1 MRVPGIG
8 DFDKDSISLTDP
20 IVLQIPDR
28 PKQITDCYLLALAA
42 ANGGIFATFDRYIR
56 TDSVRGGGDVLLV
69 LGGPYW
75 PQLQSRL
82 PSFAGLAYNSVMRL
96 FDTLTRTETEIRAL
110 DGKTYRFYCCGP
122 TVYGPAHIGNFRTF
136 VLQDVF
142 RRTLETGGTPSLHV
156 RNLTDVDDKT
166 IRDSQKAGMTLE
178 AFTKIWTE
186 KFHADCTALACLPPH
201 IEPSA
206 IEHIPQQT
214 AMIAELVEKGHA
226 YASDDGSVYF
236 RISSFP
242 NYGKLSRLDER
253 ELDLGKTQN
262 TRADADE
269 YEKDSISD
277 FVLWKARREEDGENF
292 WESPWG
298 KGRPGWHLEC
308 SAMIREYLGDSFD
321 MHSGGVDLIFPHHE
335 NEIAQSECACGGNF
349 AAHWF
354 HITHLL
360 VDGGKM
366 SKSLGNMYTLADLE
380 AKGFTA
386 MEVRYVLIGAHYRKQ
401 LNFTLESLSGAK
413 EALVKLAKSAAKLAE
428 NMGGET
434 ALSSADFGPF
444 QGAWESLSDDLN
456 TPGALGGI
464 FTGLRE
470 ASKLTGKEAAA
481 ALAGLNRI
489 LRALGIT
496 LPEISSTTSD
506 IPAEIRELAET
517 RWAARSAKDWA
528 TSDKLR
534 DALAA
539 QGWAVKDG
547 SGDYELKKI

>member
-1 MRVPGIG
+1 
-8 DFDKDSISLTDP
+8 
-20 IVLQIPDR
+20 
-28 PKQITDCYLLALAA
+28 
-42 ANGGIFATFDRYIR
+42 
-56 TDSVRGGGDVLLV
+56 
-69 LGGPYW
+69 
-75 PQLQSRL
+75 
-82 PSFAGLAYNSVMRL
+82 MRL
-96 FDTLTRTETEIRAL
+96 FDTLTRTETEIRPL

-142 RRTLETGGTPSLHV
+142 RRTLETGGMPTLHV

-186 KFHADCTALACLPPH
+186 KFHADCKALACLPPH

-206 IEHIPQQT
+206 IEHIPQQI
-214 AMIAELVEKGHA
+214 AMIAELIEKGHA

-262 TRADADE
+262 ARADADE

-298 KGRPGWHLEC
+298 EGRPGWHLEC

-413 EALVKLAKSAAKLAE
+413 EALAKLAKSAAKLAE

-434 ALSSADFGPF
+434 ALSCADFGSF
-444 QGAWESLSDDLN
+444 QGAWESLNNDLN

-496 LPEISSTTSD
+496 LPEISSGETD
-506 IPAEIRELAET
+506 IPAGIRELAET

-534 DALAA
+534 DELAA

-547 SGDYELKKI
+547 KDAYDLSRL

>member
-1 MRVPGIG
+1 M
-8 DFDKDSISLTDP
+8 K
-20 IVLQIPDR
+20 LQ
-28 PKQITDCYLLALAA
+28 
-42 ANGGIFATFDRYIR
+42 
-56 TDSVRGGGDVLLV
+56 
-69 LGGPYW
+69 
-75 PQLQSRL
+75 
-82 PSFAGLAYNSVMRL
+82 
-96 FDTLTRTETEIRAL
+96 DTLTRSQKEISPI
-110 DGKTYRFYCCGP
+110 DGRTYRFYCCGP

-142 RRTLETGGTPSLHV
+142 RRTLETSGTRTLHV

-166 IRDSQKAGMTLE
+166 IRDSQAAGKTLK
-178 AFTKIWTE
+178 AFTDQWRD
-186 KFHADCTALACLPPH
+186 KFHADCEALACLAPH

-206 IEHIPQQT
+206 VEHIPQQIV
-214 AMIAELVEKGHA
+214 MIETLIAKGHA
-226 YASDDGSVYF
+226 YSSDDGSVYF
-236 RISSFP
+236 KISSFP
-242 NYGKLSRLDER
+242 DYGKLSHLDER

-262 TRADADE
+262 ARAKSDE

-277 FVLWKARREEDGENF
+277 FVLWKARRHEDGDNF

-298 KGRPGWHLEC
+298 QGRPGWHLEC
-308 SAMIREYLGDSFD
+308 SAMIAEYLGDTFD

-335 NEIAQSECACGGNF
+335 NEIAQSECACGGHF

-366 SKSLGNMYTLADLE
+366 SKSLGNMYTIADLE

-413 EALVKLAKSAAKLAE
+413 EALNKLAKAAAKLAK
-428 NMGGET
+428 NMGEET
-434 ALSSADFGPF
+434 ALPSADFGVF
-444 QGAWESLSDDLN
+444 QPAWESLNDDLN

-470 ASKLTGKEAAA
+470 ASKFTGKDAAA
-481 ALAGLNRI
+481 ALAGLNRM
-489 LRALGIT
+489 LKALGIA
-496 LPEISSTTSD
+496 LPEISNETTD
-506 IPAEIRELAET
+506 IPADIQVLAEI
-517 RWAARSAKDWA
+517 RWAARSNKDWA

-534 DALAA
+534 DELAEK
-539 QGWAVKDG
+539 GWAMKDG
-547 SGDYELKKI
+547 KDSYQLSEI